1 MGHNMDMH
9 GDRPLVGLTSWTR
22 RVRSGVK
29 DRFNEAVPRGYTEGV
44 EAAHGLPVVLPNSG
58 DPSLAKDYVALVDG
72 LLLTGGDD
80 VHPRYYGESPHPR
93 IDLVDERRDAF
104 EIALLRAARERGM
117 PVFGICRGIQIMNV
131 ALGGDL
137 FQDLPSQAESTVGH
151 AQKTLGEGAWHEIEV
166 RPGTR
171 LADVLGEAKV
181 AVNSYHHQACRR
193 VAPGLSVT
201 ATTPDG
207 IVEAVEDPGHPF
219 FLAVQWH
226 PEVLEGGM
234 ARSSRRLF
242 AGFVAAAREFRLL
255 ASKDRS
261 AHPR

>member
-1 MGHNMDMH
+1 MGMH
-9 GDRPLVGLTSWTR
+9 GDTRPLIGLSSWTR

-29 DRFNEAVPRGYTEGV
+29 DRFNESVPRGYTEGV
-44 EAAHGLPVVLPNSG
+44 EGASGLPVLLPNSD
-58 DPSLAKDYVALVDG
+58 DPALAPEYVARVDG

-80 VHPRYYGESPHPR
+80 VHPRFYGETPHPR

-117 PVFGICRGIQIMNV
+117 PVFGICRGIQIINV
-131 ALGGDL
+131 ALGGAL
-137 FQDLPSQAESTVGH
+137 YQDVPSQAESAVGH
-151 AQKTLGEGAWHEIEV
+151 AQKTLREGSWHEIEI

-171 LADVLGEAKV
+171 LLEVLGETRT

-201 ATTPDG
+201 ATTSDG
-207 IVEAVEDPGHPF
+207 LVEALEDPGHPF

-226 PEVLEGGM
+226 PEVLEGGK
-234 ARSSRRLF
+234 AASSKRLF
-242 AGFVAAAREFRLL
+242 AAFVAAAREFRLL
-255 ASKDRS
+255 SSKGRS
-261 AHPR
+261 ARPA

>member
-1 MGHNMDMH
+1 MGMH
-9 GDRPLVGLTSWTR
+9 GDTHPFIGLTSWTR

-29 DRFNEAVPRGYTEGV
+29 DRFNESVPRGYTQGV
-44 EAAHGLPVVLPNSG
+44 EAASGLPVLFPNS
-58 DPSLAKDYVALVDG
+58 DNLSLAPEYVARVDG

-80 VHPRYYGESPHPR
+80 IHPRHYGEAPHPR

-117 PVFGICRGIQIMNV
+117 PVLGICRGIQLINV

-137 FQDLPSQAESTVGH
+137 YQDIPSQKESSVGH
-151 AQKTLGEGAWHEIEV
+151 AQKTLREGPWHEIEV

-171 LADVLGEAKV
+171 LAEILGETRA

-193 VAPGLSVT
+193 VAKGLAVT
-201 ATTPDG
+201 ATTADG

-219 FLAVQWH
+219 FVAVQWH
-226 PEVLEGGM
+226 PEVLEGGG
-234 ARSSRRLF
+234 AASSQRLF
-242 AGFVAAAREFRLL
+242 AAFVAAAREFRLL
-255 ASKDRS
+255 SSKGRS
-261 AHPR
+261 ARPA